1 MIILKLYVFSYNE
14 YFQYIFSLKPL
25 PHHRPPSSPLT
36 PPYPPLAPLARQL
49 QYENPRATSTP
60 MVAKTPASIQTGTLH
75 STPLQGGGG
84 RATPTLAPAPAPAPT
99 PAPVA
104 TEQTLPNERG

>member
-14 YFQYIFSLKPL
+14 YFQYIFSLNPL
-25 PHHRPPSSPLT
+25 PHHYPLT
-36 PPYPPLAPLARQL
+36 PYPPYPPLAPLARQL

-84 RATPTLAPAPAPAPT
+84 RATPTLAPAPAPT
-99 PAPVA
+99 PAPVPAPAA
-104 TEQTLPNERG
+104 TEQILPNERG